1 MVNDTIS
8 DVLTQI
14 RNATLAKSQTVTLP
28 MTKLSLAISEIL
40 AREGYVDSVQKGK
53 TEVFIKLRYRSR
65 DGKPCITNLRRLS
78 KPGRKIY
85 FKSKDLP
92 RILGG
97 MGIIIVSTSKGLMTD
112 REARLANL
120 GGELLCSIW

>member
-14 RNATLAKSQTVTLP
+14 RNAILAKSKTVTIP
-28 MTKLSLAISEIL
+28 MTKLSFSISEIL
-40 AREGYVDSVQKGK
+40 VREGYVDSVQKGK
-53 TEVFIKLRYRSR
+53 TEIFIKLRYRLR

-112 REARLANL
+112 REARLSNL
-120 GGELLCSIW
+120 GGELLCSVW

>member
-14 RNATLAKSQTVTLP
+14 RNANLARSQKLRIP
-28 MTKLSLAISEIL
+28 LTKVSLGIAKIL
-40 AREGYVDSVQKGK
+40 QREGYVEGVQSDDNGISI
-53 TEVFIKLRYRSR
+53 TLRYRVA
-65 DGKPCITNLRRLS
+65 DGKPCITNLQRFSTPGRRLYT
-78 KPGRKIY
+78 KA
-85 FKSKDLP
+85 KDMP

-112 REARLANL
+112 REARQANL